1 MSDSRNRAAT
11 ARALV
16 GADVHRTRHGYT
28 LTLHRKDGV
37 FPVLA
42 ANGRQV
48 QRWRRLD
55 GALAYL
61 AKNFA
66 ALSAIRLNL
75 DE

>member
-1 MSDSRNRAAT
+1 MGGSRTRAIV
-11 ARALV
+11 ARTLV
-16 GADVHRTRHGYT
+16 GVDVHRTRDGYT
-28 LTLHRKDGV
+28 VTLHRKEGG
-37 FPVLA
+37 FPVLT
-42 ANGRQV
+42 ANGRQL